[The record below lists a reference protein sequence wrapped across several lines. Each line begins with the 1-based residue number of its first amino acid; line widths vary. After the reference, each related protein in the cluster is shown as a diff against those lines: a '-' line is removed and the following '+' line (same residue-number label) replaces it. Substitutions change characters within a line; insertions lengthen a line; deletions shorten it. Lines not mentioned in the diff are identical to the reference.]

1 MSRPSK
7 SRHLAVWVSLYLVPS
22 SLVLAQTA
30 SEHFPNDD
38 GGVNVQVAGTMELML
53 KEQKLPGPINASV
66 LLTVGESGQQVAV
79 DAARQLCLAASTGP
93 LGMVCDDPTCTFPI
107 GASKSI
113 TCTNAGTGF
122 SITRLNT
129 QVSFTVAPTGTDKL
143 QALNCRTPSGNTHG
157 NDLLERVL
165 VRVEPNS
172 IQGNVVFRVNHVQGG
187 QNPRSFTVNTT
198 GLPDQA
204 LHDAVTAG
212 FNSMGLG
219 LNAVTRSPTSCL
231 LPAAPATF
239 PGHFV
244 EVSYSP
250 STQST
255 LLNFEVNGLRS
266 GNLQGQRLIME
277 TSGPPLPAPVQCPV
291 TNLAWSGNKTTLT
304 WSYPATGCSLSAVY
318 DVVRAPLDC
327 HCNTCTTCLAN
338 DGPNTIVDGTL
349 PSVGQGFWYLTRV
362 SGGTWNSTGTRQTS
376 DYDVTPLAP
385 SCQP

>member
-7 SRHLAVWVSLYLVPS
+7 SRHLAIWVFISLVRPFF
-22 SLVLAQTA
+22 VLAQTA

-66 LLTVGESGQQVAV
+66 VLSIGESGQQVAV

-113 TCTNAGTGF
+113 TCTKAGTGF

-129 QVSFTVAPTGTDKL
+129 QVSFTVAPTGTDKI

-157 NDLLERVL
+157 DDLLERVI
-165 VRVEPNS
+165 VRLEPNGV
-172 IQGNVVFRVNHVQGG
+172 QGNVVFRVHHVQGG

-198 GLPDQA
+198 GLSDQA
-204 LHDAVTAG
+204 LHDAISAG
-212 FNSMGLG
+212 FDGMGLG
-219 LNAVTRSPTSCL
+219 LDAVTRSPTSCL
-231 LPAAPATF
+231 LSAAPGTV

-244 EVSYSP
+244 EVTYSP

-255 LLNFEVNGLRS
+255 LLDFEVNGQRS
-266 GNLQGQRLIME
+266 GNSQGQQLIME
-277 TSGPPLPAPVQCPV
+277 TSGPPLPAPAQCPIS
-291 TNLAWSGNKTTLT
+291 NLAWSGDKTTLT
-304 WSYPATGCSLSAVY
+304 WSYPATGCSLPAVF
-318 DVVRAPLDC
+318 DVVRADLAC
-327 HCNTCTTCLAN
+327 HCNNCTTCLAN
-338 DGPNTIVDGTL
+338 DGANTIADATL
-349 PSVGQGFWYLTRV
+349 PSLGQGFWYLTRV
-362 SGGTWNSTGTRQTS
+362 SGGTWNSTGTRQMS
-376 DYDVTPLAP
+376 DYDAAPLAP
-385 SCQP
+385 NCLP